1 MRILLA
7 AGDAADDVCV
17 RIVRVASP
25 AGRRN
30 RAGGAGVD
38 QGLLLRLFHFPGEGG
53 LECGGRDAEAEKG
66 GGCKTHRAGGRGHI
80 KILSSE
86 GRREASGRVQQMGH
100 LRRVRR
106 ADFGIAVRFPETI
119 RGFRNRAAGAE
130 PKTPIGR
137 RKAPAGDHASEKAG
151 LQGVK
156 GLLVFL
162 P

>member
-1 MRILLA
+1 MKRFREINALLRRATLAVSVAAATLVSTGYALADDKVIVGALRFTSHAAGFIAYEKGYFKDEGLDVEFKFFQAAQPIAVAVA
-7 AGDAADDVCV
+7 AGD
-17 RIVRVASP
+17 
-25 AGRRN
+25 
-30 RAGGAGVD
+30 
-38 QGLLLRLFHFPGEGG
+38 
-53 LECGGRDAEAEKG
+53 
-66 GGCKTHRAGGRGHI
+66 
-80 KILSSE
+80 
-86 GRREASGRVQQMGH
+86 
-100 LRRVRR
+100 